1 MRYFFVSYVH
11 PRGYGNICLTGSQ
24 FPSQQFIRNQ
34 ILRQMDTQQVVVLSI
49 YEFKNQQDYEFFQQE
64 EQEQG

>member
-1 MRYFFVSYVH
+1 MRYFFVSYAH
-11 PRGYGNICLTGSQ
+11 PSGYGNICLTGSQ